1 MKYMS
6 LSILTELH
14 ELQNSLLT
22 PRISTTC
29 NVPLSRISQ
38 DSTALLRILSSFEAA
53 IMRQSWYP
61 EQWHSVCQMEIGRP
75 FLRALKCCN
84 ICNICTSVPCNKLD
98 IAAVSCSLF
107 CCAVQPGAFKGCQ
120 VMCRHQSELGL
131 CPCHF
136 HFQIFQNLSDPLS
149 KKTVDVIYV
158 DWKKAC
164 GFVSARLSG
173 CRGDSERLCC
183 MLKCRCASGW
193 STQQWYKATWWG
205 CKGTPRRI
213 HSWVDSRSQPE
224 VWLARALSST

>member
-1 MKYMS
+1 MKHMS

-29 NVPLSRISQ
+29 TTIQDISRSNCTSQ
-38 DSTALLRILSSFEAA
+38 DSVVLRSSHHAAELIPWAVTQCLSNGE
-53 IMRQSWYP
+53 
-61 EQWHSVCQMEIGRP
+61 GRP
-75 FLRALKCCN
+75 FLRALKC
-84 ICNICTSVPCNKLD
+84 CNICTSVPCNKLD

-158 DWKKAC
+158 DWKRAC